1 MFETVKEILIRELRL
16 TSTEVTPASRFR
28 EDLGADSLD
37 ILTLL
42 MTIEETYGI
51 TIPDEKLVTFHTVGD
66 VVAFLEGLKN
76 RK

>member
-1 MFETVKEILIRELRL
+1 MFEKVKEILIKELRL
-16 TSTEVTPASRFR
+16 KNTEITEESKFR

-51 TIPDEKLVTFHTVGD
+51 TIPDEKLAAFHTVGD
-66 VVAFLEGLKN
+66 VVRFLETLS
-76 RK
+76 